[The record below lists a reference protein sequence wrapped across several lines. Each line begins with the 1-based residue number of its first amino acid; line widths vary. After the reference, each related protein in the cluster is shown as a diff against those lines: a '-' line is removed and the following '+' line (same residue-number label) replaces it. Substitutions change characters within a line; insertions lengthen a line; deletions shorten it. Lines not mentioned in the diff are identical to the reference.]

1 MRTPAYII
9 ATLILS
15 LCGLTTKAQMDVDSF
30 RLDFALKDAFKNA
43 KTAFN
48 MDYFSKK
55 YMIFPDDSSYAIN
68 VDITI
73 GRLFSDNQKYFLLR
87 RYTAWSVNLDLFRI
101 YEDSTKRLI
110 SMEQGGLTYSN
121 DTIFDVNGDG
131 LKDFVVHWYPASGC
145 CRRDIYNVYLY
156 LPDKG
161 VFSKDYQFVNP
172 TFYAEEKIIR
182 GVGYGHPGEVGLY
195 KYEWIGYEVK
205 PIEYIYPDPLIKGQF
220 IRTIKE
226 TYEPTEKDGVVLK
239 IIPDEYK
246 NIISFDWFIKY

>member
-1 MRTPAYII
+1 MRTLANIV

-15 LCGLTTKAQMDVDSF
+15 LCGLTTKAQMDVDSL
-30 RLDFALKDAFKNA
+30 RLDYALKDAFKNA
-43 KTAFN
+43 KTAFK

-55 YMIFPDDSSYAIN
+55 YEIIPDDSSYAIN

-73 GRLFSDNQKYFLLR
+73 GRLFNDNQHYFLLR
-87 RYTAWSVNLDLFRI
+87 RHTAWSVNLDLYKI
-101 YEDSTKRLI
+101 YEDSTIRLI
-110 SMEQGGLTYSN
+110 SRELGELTYSN

-161 VFSKDYQFVNP
+161 VFSKDFQFINP
-172 TFYAEEKIIR
+172 TFYGKEKIIR

-195 KYEWIGYEVK
+195 KYKWIGFDVM
-205 PIEYIYPDPLIKGQF
+205 PIEYIYPDPLTKGQF
-220 IRTIKE
+220 IRTTKE
-226 TYEPTEKDGVVLK
+226 TSEPTANNGVILK
-239 IIPDEYK
+239 IIPEEYK
-246 NIISFDWFIKY
+246 NINSFDWFINY